1 MLEFLSKSLYILL
14 SLTIS
19 ISFQQICGSM
29 NTPADPKNNKKDN
42 NIKMKVTGE
51 PNIKMKK

>member
-1 MLEFLSKSLYILL
+1 MKFSLFIFVFFLL
-14 SLTIS
+14 S
-19 ISFQQICGSM
+19 CGSM